1 VSENTVV
8 AAIIAGTAAVLAA
21 GFGLFQGELGNRQN
35 TWEAELRR
43 RDSRLETYQKAIDL
57 LTDFGWR
64 RSNDKDYDVVH
75 EFSIPFVRA
84 ANRVRVHGSPA
95 SVAAMDEVQ
104 LALDKM
110 NHAKT
115 ESEKKA
121 ADIAFNAGLDDLVIA
136 ARDDVGPEKV
146 DGLPVVQFIPGAGPR
161 TE

>member
-1 VSENTVV
+1 VSDKTIL
-8 AAIIAGTAAVLAA
+8 AAIIGATAAVIAA
-21 GFGLFQGELGNRQN
+21 CFGLYQGYLATLQS
-35 TWEAELRR
+35 TWEVELRR

-57 LTDFGWR
+57 LTDFSWR
-64 RSNDKDYDVVH
+64 SDDKDYDVVH

-104 LALDKM
+104 RALDKM

-115 ESEKKA
+115 DSEKKA
-121 ADIAFNAGLDDLVIA
+121 ADIAFDVGLDDLVIA
-136 ARDDVGPEKV
+136 ARDDVGPKKE
-146 DGLPVVQFIPGAGPR
+146 DGLRVVPFIPGAGPR

>member
-1 VSENTVV
+1 VSDNTVV
-8 AAIIAGTAAVLAA
+8 AAIIAATAAVIAA
-21 GFGLFQGELGNRQN
+21 CFGLYQGELSASQN
-35 TWEAELRR
+35 AWEVELRR

-57 LTDFGWR
+57 LTDFGW

-115 ESEKKA
+115 ESEKEA

>member
-1 VSENTVV
+1 MSDKTIL
-8 AAIIAGTAAVLAA
+8 AAIIAAAAAVIAA
-21 GFGLFQGELGNRQN
+21 CFGLYQGELSARQN
-35 TWEAELRR
+35 AWEVELRR

-57 LTDFGWR
+57 LTDFGW

-104 LALDKM
+104 RALDKM

-115 ESEKKA
+115 ESEQNA
-121 ADIAFNAGLDDLVIA
+121 AETAFDVGLDDLVIA
-136 ARDDVGPEKV
+136 ARDDVGPKKE
-146 DGLPVVQFIPGAGPR
+146 DGLPVVPFMPGAGPR
-161 TE
+161 TQ